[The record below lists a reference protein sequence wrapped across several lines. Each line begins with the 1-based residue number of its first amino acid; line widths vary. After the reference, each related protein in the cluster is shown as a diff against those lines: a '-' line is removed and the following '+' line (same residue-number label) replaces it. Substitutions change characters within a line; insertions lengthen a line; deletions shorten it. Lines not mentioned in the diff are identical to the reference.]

1 MRRIGFA
8 VVLAVLVAP
17 VLSAAQ
23 QPPKVPRIGFLS
35 AVPRASPG
43 TQAFEARLRE
53 LGYLNGQNIA
63 IEFRTSVGNSNAL
76 PDLAAE
82 LVRLNVDVLV
92 AGGSEGTVRA
102 ARRAAGTRPIVI
114 VAIDYDPIALGYISS
129 LARPGG
135 NITGVFLQQIELTGK
150 RVELLREALPN
161 VRRVGILWDASA
173 TDQFKAAGDAAR
185 SLGLRV
191 RLGGRT

>member
-23 QPPKVPRIGFLS
+23 QPTKVPRIGFLS